1 MYALLIILLHVAVS
15 SPAAFV
21 VAPYS
26 IDPAANAGSLWALCG
41 ASAVLSMLGFAATA
55 AYLSKRI
62 RPITGV
68 FAGVMCGLMCSSLLV
83 LVARGTDFSLVLYLV
98 LLAPTLLS
106 VSLASMFD
114 RSRTGWQ

>member
-1 MYALLIILLHVAVS
+1 MYAMLALVLHMLVS

-26 IDPAANAGSLWALCG
+26 IDPAANIGSLWALCG
-41 ASAVLSMLGFAATA
+41 ASAVLSMLGFVATA
-55 AYLSKRI
+55 TYLSKRI

-68 FAGVMCGLMCSSLLV
+68 FVGVMCGLMCSSLLI

-98 LLAPTLLS
+98 LLAPTLLA
-106 VSLASMFD
+106 VSLASMLD